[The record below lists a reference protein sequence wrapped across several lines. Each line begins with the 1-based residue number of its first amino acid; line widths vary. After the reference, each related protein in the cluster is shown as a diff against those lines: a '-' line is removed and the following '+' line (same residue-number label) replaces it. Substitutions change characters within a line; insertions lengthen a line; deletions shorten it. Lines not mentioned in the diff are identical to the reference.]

1 MVRVPVMIANWV
13 FSPTYVILLAFF
25 TSDIVDTVCIPWGIY
40 YGVAAQKSL
49 ASVGLF
55 IGYLLPLSLMIF
67 CYSRI
72 VCALRAKVT
81 APHHRH
87 SYMYHK

>member
-1 MVRVPVMIANWV
+1 MIASWV
-13 FSPTYVILLAFF
+13 LSPTYVILLAFF

-55 IGYLLPLSLMIF
+55 IGYLLPLLTIIF

-72 VCALRAKVT
+72 VYALRAKVT
-81 APHHRH
+81 TPHHRH
-87 SYMYHK
+87 SHMYDK